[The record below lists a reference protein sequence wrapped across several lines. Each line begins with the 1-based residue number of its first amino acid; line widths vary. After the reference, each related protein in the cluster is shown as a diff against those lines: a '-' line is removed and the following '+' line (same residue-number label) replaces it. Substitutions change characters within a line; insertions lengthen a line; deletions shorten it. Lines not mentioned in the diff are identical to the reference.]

1 MERVILHWM
10 KTKKIK
16 GTLPVAI
23 CVVVCSFSF
32 WLISL
37 PLANIAVPIEVVEGP
52 LALPVSWFGHQAGRL
67 PELSED
73 FSHVPP
79 LTIFLFYK
87 GVRSSIFVDTFEH
100 SICLICNICVREPQ

>member
-1 MERVILHWM
+1 M
-10 KTKKIK
+10 KKKKLK
-16 GTLPVAI
+16 GTSPVAI
-23 CVVVCSFSF
+23 CVVISSFSF